1 MLKKLSRAH
10 LSCKEIRDQGAQLC
24 EFSKRY
30 NAKFPPVSYFFSTSN
45 NYLLIFYIVDVRWE
59 IRSGFKTQE
68 RLATQNE
75 ELENLYYQLL
85 TEEFFLNS
93 PARIEKK
100 AKEDLG
106 MVKVRPKKIK

>member
-1 MLKKLSRAH
+1 VK
-10 LSCKEIRDQGAQLC
+10 
-24 EFSKRY
+24 
-30 NAKFPPVSYFFSTSN
+30 N
-45 NYLLIFYIVDVRWE
+45 NYVPIIFFQLVIITYLSLITVDIRWE

-68 RLATQNE
+68 KLIAENE
-75 ELENLYYQLL
+75 ELENLNYQLL

-106 MVKVRPKKIK
+106 MIKKRPKKIK

>member
-1 MLKKLSRAH
+1 MKNFYLPIIFFQLVIITYLSF
-10 LSCKEIRDQGAQLC
+10 I
-24 EFSKRY
+24 
-30 NAKFPPVSYFFSTSN
+30 
-45 NYLLIFYIVDVRWE
+45 IVDVRWE
-59 IRSGFKTQE
+59 IRSGFKSQE
-68 RLATQNE
+68 ILTTQNE

-100 AKEDLG
+100 AKEELG

>member
-1 MLKKLSRAH
+1 MKNYYVTIIFFQLVIITYLS
-10 LSCKEIRDQGAQLC
+10 
-24 EFSKRY
+24 
-30 NAKFPPVSYFFSTSN
+30 
-45 NYLLIFYIVDVRWE
+45 LITVDIRWE

-68 RLATQNE
+68 KLIAENE
-75 ELENLYYQLL
+75 ELENLNYQLL

-106 MVKVRPKKIK
+106 MIKKRPKKIK

>member
-1 MLKKLSRAH
+1 MK
-10 LSCKEIRDQGAQLC
+10 
-24 EFSKRY
+24 
-30 NAKFPPVSYFFSTSN
+30 SYFLPIIFSQLVIIT
-45 NYLLIFYIVDVRWE
+45 YLSFILVDVRWE
-59 IRSGFKTQE
+59 IRSSFKVQE
-68 RLATQNE
+68 ALVAQNQ

-106 MVKVRPKKIK
+106 MIKVRPKKVK